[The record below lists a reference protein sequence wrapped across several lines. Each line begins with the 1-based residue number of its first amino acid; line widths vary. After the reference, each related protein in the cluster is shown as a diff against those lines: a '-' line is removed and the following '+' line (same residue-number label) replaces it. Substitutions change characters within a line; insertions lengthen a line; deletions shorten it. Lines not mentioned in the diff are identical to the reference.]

1 MNFIFSKISECMLIS
16 IMDEN
21 YPHFLVIFSGD
32 FSLDILSTFKAKE
45 RDVVV
50 TVNLKMIDSI
60 SF

>member
-1 MNFIFSKISECMLIS
+1 MLIS

-21 YPHFLVIFSGD
+21 YPHFLVVFRGD